1 MRNRSVDCLIVGG
14 GPAGLT
20 AAIYLA
26 RFHLDVL
33 VMDSGHSRAMLIP
46 KTRNHAGFPE
56 GVTGPNL
63 LRRMNQQARI
73 YGAAI
78 EYARVETIATA
89 EGGFRASG
97 TFGEVEARAVLLATG
112 VVNIRP
118 DMPDDVHD
126 EALARGLLRYCP
138 ICDAFEVT
146 DQPVGVIGTGDHG
159 VREALFLRSYT
170 ADLTLIAPDGAHD
183 LDDAQRRCLAEAGV
197 VMVDGPAMH
206 YELAANHIQVAT
218 AAGVLDFAS
227 IYPALGSAIR
237 SELAVSLGAETTS
250 GGCLPVDDHQRTSLA
265 GLYAAGDV
273 VLGLDQISHA
283 MGEGGVAATTMRNDL
298 AQIRPKYR

>member
-1 MRNRSVDCLIVGG
+1 MPNQNVDCLVVGG

-33 VMDSGHSRAMLIP
+33 VVDSGHSRAALIP

-56 GVTGPNL
+56 GISGPNL

-73 YGAAI
+73 CGAQVAHTTVSAI
-78 EYARVETIATA
+78 TIEGDRFHAATS
-89 EGGFRASG
+89 EGDI
-97 TFGEVEARAVLLATG
+97 VARAVLLATG
-112 VVNIRP
+112 VVNNRP
-118 DMPDDVHD
+118 AMPDAMHD

-138 ICDAFEVT
+138 ICDGFEVT
-146 DQPVGVIGTGDHG
+146 DRTIGVIGTGERG
-159 VREALFLRSYT
+159 VREALFLRGYT
-170 ADLTLIAPDGAHD
+170 ADIALISPDSRHE
-183 LDDAQRRCLAEAGV
+183 LDDTQRAALGSAGIRI
-197 VMVDGPAMH
+197 VDGPPAIS
-206 YELAANHIQVAT
+206 LTSDQIQIGT
-218 AAGVLDFAS
+218 AAGSLRFAS
-227 IYPALGSAIR
+227 VYPALGSVIR
-237 SELAVSLGAETTS
+237 SDLAVDLGAESS
-250 GGCLPVDDHQRTSLA
+250 GEGCLLVDAHQRTSIP

-298 AQIRPKYR
+298 AQKQPLYR